1 MKTYTF
7 DQYTLSVGEPVPVL
21 SGGTWQE
28 FGWGPYQFPGLR
40 NTRNGHILC
49 TCTGPAAVDDID
61 GYEGQNDDAEVR
73 LPFGRV
79 SEDGGATWRE
89 VRAEDV
95 PMGVVMAN
103 GREYFSPAPKNA
115 FTAPWLDKYE
125 PVFTSESWRKI
136 EYFRA
141 DDIPEFPRTPEAE
154 EYDPV
159 TGQTERFRM
168 EVEWPNL
175 TVLVSHHPKGRLI
188 FPMEMLMG
196 GMGFTMPDP
205 DGTLYFCTY
214 GNGCSAET
222 GKPMRMYTVTVLR
235 SDDCG
240 RHWKY
245 LSEITTPQDWVV
257 RNCEGYCEPCMTRMP
272 DGSVIMLMRTS
283 SGQPSYLTR
292 STDNCETW
300 SEPEVFDKVGVLPKL
315 LTLKCGV
322 TLASYGR
329 PGVFLRSTNDPS
341 GLVWDK
347 PADLEI
353 PDEFLPGAPGSC
365 CYTSLLPL
373 DDTTALLAYSHFCWP
388 NEDGAPVKTILVR
401 KIRVEKK

>member
-222 GKPMRMYTVTVLR
+222 GKPMRMY
-235 SDDCG
+235 
-240 RHWKY
+240 
-245 LSEITTPQDWVV
+245 
-257 RNCEGYCEPCMTRMP
+257 

-300 SEPEVFDKVGVLPKL
+300 SEPVVFDKVGVLPKL

-341 GLVWDK
+341 GLVWDE

-388 NEDGAPVKTILVR
+388 NEDGVLVKTILVR